1 MAKLVVVC
9 SCGQQS
15 RVPYSALGRI
25 GLCPGCGGTVRIT
38 KNNTRPE
45 DKGPRIAPASVRP
58 AWTKSKAAPSAD
70 AIERF
75 GRGVDLYNQGRH
87 GEALAVFNALA
98 EEMPDTPEVEQA
110 RSHCVA
116 ALRRLRLAQSAT
128 AERDTAPDD
137 LTEAEVR
144 RVILEKMRSGESDAD
159 RLQLEAAR
167 LAAEVLGLIGR
178 PPSGGD
184 AIASGP
190 PHADDQRSHGASGNG
205 TASDTNEPSTDA
217 VSADD
222 APNASPPT
230 RATSP
235 Q

>member
-45 DKGPRIAPASVRP
+45 DKGPRIAPNSARP

-75 GRGVDLYNQGRH
+75 GRGVDLYNQGRY

-110 RSHCVA
+110 RNHCVA
-116 ALRRLRLAQSAT
+116 ALRRPRLAQSAT
-128 AERDTAPDD
+128 TERDVAPDD
-137 LTEAEVR
+137 LTESEVR
-144 RVILEKMRSGESDAD
+144 RVILEKMRSGESSAD
-159 RLQLEAAR
+159 RLQLDAAR

-178 PPSGGD
+178 PASAGDSITSG
-184 AIASGP
+184 A
-190 PHADDQRSHGASGNG
+190 PHADGERPHGPTGNG
-205 TASDTNEPSTDA
+205 GARDTPPSVEGA
-217 VSADD
+217 SADD
-222 APNASPPT
+222 AANAP
-230 RATSP
+230 RGD
-235 Q
+235 

>member
-45 DKGPRIAPASVRP
+45 DKGPRIAPNSARP

-75 GRGVDLYNQGRH
+75 GRGVDLYNQGRY

-110 RSHCVA
+110 RNHCVA
-116 ALRRLRLAQSAT
+116 ALRRPRLAQSAT
-128 AERDTAPDD
+128 TERNVAPDD

-144 RVILEKMRSGESDAD
+144 RVILEKMRSGASDAD
-159 RLQLEAAR
+159 RLQLDAAR

-178 PPSGGD
+178 PPSAYD
-184 AIASGP
+184 NVRRSDP
-190 PHADDQRSHGASGNG
+190 PGSDQRLHDPAGNG
-205 TASDTNEPSTDA
+205 GAHDIRPSVEGA
-217 VSADD
+217 SADD
-222 APNASPPT
+222 TANAPHGD
-230 RATSP
+230 
-235 Q
+235 

>member
-38 KNNTRPE
+38 KSNTRPE
-45 DKGPRIAPASVRP
+45 DKGPRIAPTSVRP
-58 AWTKSKAAPSAD
+58 AWTQSKTAPSAD

-75 GRGVDLYNQGRH
+75 GRGVDLYNQGRY

-110 RSHCVA
+110 RNHCVA
-116 ALRRLRLAQSAT
+116 ALRRPRLAQSAT
-128 AERDTAPDD
+128 TERNVAPDD

-144 RVILEKMRSGESDAD
+144 RVILEKMRSGASDAD
-159 RLQLEAAR
+159 RLQLDAAR

-178 PPSGGD
+178 PPSAD
-184 AIASGP
+184 RAVSSAE
-190 PHADDQRSHGASGNG
+190 PHATDQRPHGPSRNG
-205 TASDTNEPSTDA
+205 GAHDA
-217 VSADD
+217 APSADPAPTDD
-222 APNASPPT
+222 AANAPS
-230 RATSP
+230 RD
-235 Q
+235 